1 METPVVDFSFIY
13 DMSDND
19 TNYVYEILDLFIETV
34 STGLL
39 KLEQLIRKTNDF
51 EAIGRQAHFLKS
63 SANVIKVR
71 NMYDDLLAINT
82 LARQGTGKDKM
93 IPMLDNMIA
102 NFKEARP
109 ILIAEKDKNKPAE
122 VEKER

>member
-1 METPVVDFSFIY
+1 METPIVDFSFIY

-19 TNYVYEILDLFIETV
+19 TAYVYEIISLFIETV
-34 STGLL
+34 STGLV

-71 NMYDDLLAINT
+71 DMYDDLLGINT

-102 NFKEARP
+102 NFNEARP
-109 ILIAEKDKNKPAE
+109 ILIAEKEKNKPAE
-122 VEKER
+122 TPAG